1 MKRSKFLI
9 LEFLHADAQ
18 TWLDSSESM
27 RQEAAAM
34 LSAVIAELQLS
45 GSFDF
50 AVVLSENAALSF
62 NAEIPVPKHRDLR
75 ELRVP
80 VGMSV
85 REFLRHTLNNTGGRM
100 PADVAPDDYVL
111 IIAPETNQILCD
123 LLLLFEPPQGLL
135 AAGTNHPLLLNLDAQ
150 RTAIFSDKWQTFE
163 WLRSHDL
170 PTIDSQLLSDFQARL
185 SQHAD
190 RSFAHTIHVIKPR
203 DGAGSDG
210 VRVVARDELL
220 QFRDPDAS
228 RPMDHWLI
236 QPLIEGVA
244 CSCGM
249 IGRGPERNAFILP
262 AARQL
267 IEQTGDCLHYTGGA
281 LPCGNDLQNVIQPV
295 MQQIAQCLGGFRGYV
310 GVDLIV
316 NLQSPTPVQIV
327 EINPRLCTSFVG
339 YRVLS
344 KQNLMHVLCGIET
357 REELDWH
364 DGTVVRFDSTST
376 TSGQISATEI
386 QEIR

>member
-18 TWLDSSESM
+18 TWLDSSASM

-45 GSFDF
+45 GTFDV
-50 AVVLSENAALSF
+50 AVVLSENTALSF
-62 NAEIPVPKHRDLR
+62 NTEIPSPENGNIG

-80 VGMSV
+80 AGMSV
-85 REFLRHTLNNTGGRM
+85 HEFLQWTLSSTVGRRG
-100 PADVAPDDYVL
+100 ADVVPADYVL

-123 LLLLFEPPQGLL
+123 LLLLFEALPSRSTTDSEQ
-135 AAGTNHPLLLNLDAQ
+135 PLLLNLDAQ

-163 WLRSHDL
+163 WLRSHNL
-170 PTIDSQLLSDFQARL
+170 PTIDSQLLPDFQAGS

-190 RSFAHTIHVIKPR
+190 TSFEHTMYIIKPR

-210 VRVVARDELL
+210 VRVVTLDELL
-220 QFRDPDAS
+220 QFRDSDVS
-228 RPMDHWLI
+228 RRMDYWLI

-249 IGRGPERNAFILP
+249 IGRGPEKNAFVLP

-267 IEQTGDCLHYTGGA
+267 IQQTDNCLYYTGGV

-295 MQQIAQCLGGFRGYV
+295 IQQIAQCLGGFRGYV

-316 NLQSPTPVQIV
+316 NLQSETPVRIV

-339 YRVLS
+339 YRILS
-344 KQNLMHVLCGIET
+344 KQNLVHVLCGIET
-357 REELDWH
+357 REQLDWH
-364 DGTVVRFDSTST
+364 DGTVVKFDSTGT
-376 TSGQISATEI
+376 TSGQVSATEI